1 MTSINTS
8 LEKILVGSKEA
19 ARLLSISERKLFDMR
34 MNGEIGFLKQN
45 GRVLFS
51 IEGLKAFARQAERI
65 SQTTN
70 PTISIN

>member
-45 GRVLFS
+45 RRVLYS
-51 IEGLKAFARQAERI
+51 VEVLKAFARKAERI
-65 SQTTN
+65 S
-70 PTISIN
+70 

>member
-45 GRVLFS
+45 RRVLYSVEEANVFS
-51 IEGLKAFARQAERI
+51 ENAHIVFRNI
-65 SQTTN
+65 T
-70 PTISIN
+70 